1 MLKLLIE
8 EGLHIA
14 NAALIQHFM
23 ESRKFTQG
31 QINLL
36 RDYGNDLSSKKVNE
50 LKKQIEELNQ
60 AENIASYEINCLRKI
75 TDVII
80 NEHKAK
86 QKSKDISHP
95 ITILK

>member
-23 ESRKFTQG
+23 ESKKFAQG

-60 AENIASYEINCLRKI
+60 AENITSYEINYLRKI
-75 TDVII
+75 AENLIS
-80 NEHKAK
+80 EYKAE
-86 QKSKDISHP
+86 
-95 ITILK
+95 

>member
-14 NAALIQHFM
+14 NAALIQHFV

-36 RDYGNDLSSKKVNE
+36 QDYGGNLSSEKINE
-50 LKKQIEELNQ
+50 LKKQIEELYQ
-60 AENIASYEINCLRKI
+60 AENIASYEINCLRRI
-75 TDVII
+75 TDV
-80 NEHKAK
+80 
-86 QKSKDISHP
+86 S
-95 ITILK
+95 ITKE